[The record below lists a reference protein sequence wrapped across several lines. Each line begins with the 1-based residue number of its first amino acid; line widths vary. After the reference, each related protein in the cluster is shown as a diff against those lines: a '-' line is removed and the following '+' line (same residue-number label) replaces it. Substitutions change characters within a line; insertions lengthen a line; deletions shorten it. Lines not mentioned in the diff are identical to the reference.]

1 MRIML
6 TLAAL
11 LALTACSGR
20 GTGGPS
26 PTDDASPSLPTWIGS
41 PKISA
46 SPHMDRPA
54 DDEMHLTGTL
64 GYDDIEGGC
73 GYLQTDKQTRYEIIW
88 PSGWMLDGT
97 RLRDLSGTVVA
108 TAGDTL
114 TLRGSIERDMASTC
128 QIGPIFRA
136 TEVITIDR

>member
-1 MRIML
+1 MRIVL

-20 GTGGPS
+20 GTGGPGPS
-26 PTDDASPSLPTWIGS
+26 DDPSPSLPTWVGS
-41 PKISA
+41 PKISP
-46 SPHMDRPA
+46 SPHIDRPA
-54 DDEMHLTGTL
+54 DDEMHLKGTL
-64 GYDDIEGGC
+64 GYEDIEGGC
-73 GYLQTDKQTRYEIIW
+73 GYLQTDGQTRYEIIW
-88 PSGWMLDGT
+88 PKGWSLDGSS
-97 RLRDLSGTVVA
+97 LRDLSGSVVA

-114 TLRGSIERDMASTC
+114 TLRGSVQHDMASTC

>member
-1 MRIML
+1 ML
-6 TLAAL
+6 TIATV

-20 GTGGPS
+20 GTGDAS

-46 SPHMDRPA
+46 TPHIDRPP

-64 GYDDIEGGC
+64 GNDDIEGGC
-73 GYLQTDKQTRYEIIW
+73 GYLQTKDGTRYEIIW
-88 PSGWMLDGT
+88 PRGWKQQGS

-108 TAGDTL
+108 TAGDTI
-114 TLRGSIERDMASTC
+114 TLRGSVARDMASTC
-128 QIGPIFRA
+128 QIGPIFRS